1 MKKRFLETLPSD
13 WVKYLIALILS
24 VALWMWVFGLYH
36 APKETEKIEL
46 FFAGEVKDYDFEKV
60 ATDAFD
66 ELKTVTISSAYPW
79 SGNSFDQKYSVV
91 ALTASDVVIV
101 PEEVA
106 NETECKR
113 SFVDLTEVE
122 GKHFVQE
129 DVAYGIY
136 LSDETMEKLGAYFVF
151 EYDRYVVFAVAAS
164 MNSGQATN
172 LSIEFIEWLTR

>member
-1 MKKRFLETLPSD
+1 MRKRFLDSLPSD
-13 WVKYLIALILS
+13 WVKYVIVVVLS
-24 VALWMWVFGLYH
+24 IVLWFWVFGLYH

-46 FFAGEVKDYDFEKV
+46 FYAGEVKDYAFEELS
-60 ATDAFD
+60 ADAFD
-66 ELKTVTISSAYPW
+66 ELKSVTISSAYPW
-79 SGNSFDQKYSVV
+79 SGNAFEQKYSVI

-106 NETECKR
+106 KETDCKR
-113 SFVDLTEVE
+113 AFIDLSEVE
-122 GKHFVQE
+122 GEHFVQE

-136 LSDETMEKLGAYFVF
+136 LSEETKEKLSPYFVF
-151 EYDRYVVFAVAAS
+151 SYDRYVVFAVAAS